1 MKMFGKLKNILF
13 EEETVEIPVITEEKK
28 EEKQEVQEEVETV
41 SRFKN
46 YNYEEPKVEK
56 ETHTEPKMEMNK
68 PKIDEV
74 KQSPFQQFD
83 EEEFD
88 RLAALNK
95 SRLLERD
102 RKLREEKLKEEREA
116 QARNQFREYQNQ
128 YNNRVELNKQVSSVN
143 SSTQND
149 THKFKP
155 SPVISPV
162 YGILN
167 KNYKKE
173 DIISKK
179 DQEES
184 NIAMDVDS
192 VRKRAFG
199 ALEDIEKN
207 AIVRETKITS
217 FDDEIEIPD
226 EPIIVDNS
234 HGAKDIEPEEVQAI
248 ENEPK
253 EEIPDIKIDDD
264 EENTLE
270 SDLFN
275 LIDSMYQDKED
286 N

>member
-1 MKMFGKLKNILF
+1 MNMFGKLKNILF

-28 EEKQEVQEEVETV
+28 EEVKEVKEEVEPV

-56 ETHTEPKMEMNK
+56 EHH
-68 PKIDEV
+68 DEV
-74 KQSPFQQFD
+74 SVSSHKVQVEEVKSSPFQQFD

-102 RKLREEKLKEEREA
+102 RKLREEKLREEKEA
-116 QARNQFREYQNQ
+116 QARSQFREYQNQ
-128 YNNRVELNKQVSSVN
+128 YNNRVETNKQVSSI
-143 SSTQND
+143 SSTNQSD

-173 DIISKK
+173 DIISKNDSEQK
-179 DQEES
+179 S
-184 NIAMDVDS
+184 IAMDVDS

-207 AIVRETKITS
+207 AMESEAKITS
-217 FDDEIEIPD
+217 YDEKIEIPD

-234 HGAKDIEPEEVQAI
+234 HGAIDVDEATTIEEEKQD
-248 ENEPK
+248 PT
-253 EEIPDIKIDDD
+253 PDLETNDDD
-264 EENTLE
+264 NTLE